1 MTIPIKIIGKNRSSA
16 MDLLVSDNQK
26 NMKKIGR
33 PRTDNSSIEIAT
45 INSFK
50 MIFPII
56 KNRNKNGLY
65 KVIFC
70 NSKPLIQR

>member
-1 MTIPIKIIGKNRSSA
+1 

-33 PRTDNSSIEIAT
+33 PRTDNNRIEMAIN
-45 INSFK
+45 NSFK
-50 MIFPII
+50 MIFPIT

-65 KVIFC
+65 KVIFS
-70 NSKPLIQR
+70 NSRPLIQR

>member
-1 MTIPIKIIGKNRSSA
+1 MGKYRSSE

-26 NMKKIGR
+26 NMKKMGSPI
-33 PRTDNSSIEIAT
+33 TDNNRIEMAT
-45 INSFK
+45 NNSFK

-65 KVIFC
+65 KVKIF
-70 NSKPLIQR
+70 NYKPLIER